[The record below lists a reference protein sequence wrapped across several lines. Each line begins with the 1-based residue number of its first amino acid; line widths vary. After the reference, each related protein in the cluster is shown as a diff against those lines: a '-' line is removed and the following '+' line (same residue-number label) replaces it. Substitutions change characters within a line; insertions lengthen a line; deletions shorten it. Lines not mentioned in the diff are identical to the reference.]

1 MWPDELTSQVRGLR
15 STQETRLGQGHTAC
29 KSQSQ
34 VLKKKKKPG
43 LELQLWSLLFLVLA
57 EKMALQSSLKEK
69 IPKAVGVTLCFA
81 EPQRALQNPASHLG
95 TCDPQLTQQGGT
107 FRQSVEAQSQLK
119 GDGIQHPGT
128 CIHHLTSCMAL
139 M

>member
-1 MWPDELTSQVRGLR
+1 
-15 STQETRLGQGHTAC
+15 
-29 KSQSQ
+29 
-34 VLKKKKKPG
+34 
-43 LELQLWSLLFLVLA
+43 
-57 EKMALQSSLKEK
+57 MALQSSLKEK

-81 EPQRALQNPASHLG
+81 EPQRALRKPASHLG

-139 M
+139 MQRRTQAQLPHLEGT